1 MTKVTQRGFTLIE
14 VMIVVAIIGILAAI
28 ALPSYKE
35 HVTRTRRVAA
45 AGCLFELAQFM
56 ERQYTTSL
64 TYVGAVLAS
73 PCKDELSSHYTFAF
87 STAVPTTLNTY
98 TIEATPIGGQLTA
111 DTKCSKIS
119 LDHAGIK
126 ISFGTLS
133 VAEPKDPYCWR

>member
-64 TYVGAVLAS
+64 TYAGAVLTNPSCTA
-73 PCKDELSSHYTFAF
+73 ELSSHYTFAF
-87 STAVPTTLNTY
+87 ATAEPTATTY
-98 TIEATPIGGQLTA
+98 KIEATPVGGQLTA
-111 DTKCSKIS
+111 DTKCSIIS
-119 LDHAGIK
+119 LNQAGQK
-126 ISFGTLS
+126 TSSGTLS
-133 VAEPKDPYCWR
+133 TTDPVCWR